1 MITKD
6 NFIEARY
13 IDSERINIEVL
24 LKDGKKAIPH
34 IIEHNPDHPTFQELM
49 KVTSIEDIHDT
60 TTNFIK
66 ESRKSFKKM
75 VLNIAKADGML
86 KSKTNTITKE
96 IEVEVEKPISELID
110 TIFLEDI
117 RYDNEQYKEEIFKTK
132 LKAFEYHFI
141 KISKNRELKAKLR
154 KAETYL
160 DIICIVCEF
169 VKETYV

>member
-86 KSKTNTITKE
+86 KQNVVTKE
-96 IEVEVEKPISELID
+96 VQIEKSLSELID

-141 KISKNRELKAKLR
+141 KNSKNRELKAKLR

-169 VKETYV
+169 VKENYV

>member
-24 LKDGKKAIPH
+24 LKDGKKTIPH

-86 KSKTNTITKE
+86 KQNVVTKE
-96 IEVEVEKPISELID
+96 VQIERSLSELID

-141 KISKNRELKAKLR
+141 KNSKNRELKAKLR

>member
-86 KSKTNTITKE
+86 KQNVVTKE
-96 IEVEVEKPISELID
+96 VQIEKSLSELID

-117 RYDNEQYKEEIFKTK
+117 RHDNEQYKEEIFKTK

-141 KISKNRELKAKLR
+141 KNSKNRELKAKLR